1 MNKAILIGNLANDVE
16 TRTTTS
22 GKMVAQFRL
31 ATQRRYTNAQG
42 VREADFHTIVCWG
55 KTAENCTRYIHKGSK
70 VSVEGSIQ
78 YRSYDAQDGSK
89 RYVTEIMA
97 ENVEFLSS
105 AKSDDQ
111 SGFVPQQNAPRQAA
125 PNNGGFMEVDDDE
138 LPF

>member
-22 GKMVAQFRL
+22 GKLVAQFRL

-55 KTAENCTRYIHKGSK
+55 KTAENCARYIHKGSK
-70 VSVEGSIQ
+70 VSVEGSVQ

-105 AKSDDQ
+105 TKSDDQ
-111 SGFVPQQNAPRQAA
+111 SGYVPQQSASRQAA

>member
-1 MNKAILIGNLANDVE
+1 MNKAIMIGNLANDVE

-22 GKMVAQFRL
+22 GKLVAQFRL

-55 KTAENCTRYIHKGSK
+55 KTAENCARYIHKGSK
-70 VSVEGSIQ
+70 VSVEGSVQ

-105 AKSDDQ
+105 TKNDDQ
-111 SGFVPQQNAPRQAA
+111 SGFVPQQSAPRQAA
-125 PNNGGFMEVDDDE
+125 PNNDGFMEVNDDE